1 MKDLSNR
8 RRPESSWTPLV
19 TFALRPSLPMV
30 SVTSVITVTSAAAL
44 GVAGRL
50 LYAVT
55 RYHLMF
61 HFNLMALPHLAQL

>member
-1 MKDLSNR
+1 
-8 RRPESSWTPLV
+8 
-19 TFALRPSLPMV
+19 MV